1 MQKVIAAAGEA
12 STVSPG
18 RPLTADEFAA
28 AYAERVHRFAVAVAP
43 PGHDPQDLAQEALL
57 KALAGLDRFD
67 PRHGSMEAW
76 LWRIVVNTAWDAGR
90 FNGRVQRLL
99 DRWRLAG
106 AGMEERGDSS
116 EAVAL
121 RNLGDSELLAAVRRL
136 PRRYRVIIALRFG
149 AGLKFSEIA
158 EATGTTRMASQL
170 AMRRALDKLRQDPE
184 VQKR

>member
-1 MQKVIAAAGEA
+1 M
-12 STVSPG
+12 
-18 RPLTADEFAA
+18 
-28 AYAERVHRFAVAVAP
+28 YAERVHRFAVTVAP

-57 KALAGLDRFD
+57 KALGGLDRFD

-99 DRWRLAG
+99 DRWRLAAAGIDG
-106 AGMEERGDSS
+106 AADSS

-121 RNLGDSELLAAVRRL
+121 RNLDDRELLAAVRRL

-158 EATGTTRMASQL
+158 EATGTTRMGAQL